1 MLQEEGIRYDII
13 DSILIPESEIH
24 NIFDKANE
32 LNDWFYEDRSKFV
45 DAYNRIN
52 NLTKNVD
59 FLEINEELF
68 KEDAEKDLYNKF
80 VEVDNKF
87 NEAISSENYK
97 EAMDL
102 LNELIPAIDVFFDN
116 VMVMDEDEKVRENR
130 LGLINRIEE
139 NIQKILKIE
148 NIVE

>member
-32 LNDWFYEDRSKFV
+32 LNDWFNEDRSKFV

-59 FLEINEELF
+59 LLEINEELF

>member
-1 MLQEEGIRYDII
+1 MKPY
-13 DSILIPESEIH
+13 
-24 NIFDKANE
+24 
-32 LNDWFYEDRSKFV
+32 
-45 DAYNRIN
+45 
-52 NLTKNVD
+52 
-59 FLEINEELF
+59 
-68 KEDAEKDLYNKF
+68 
-80 VEVDNKF
+80 
-87 NEAISSENYK
+87 YK

-102 LNELIPAIDVFFDN
+102 LNELVPAIDVFFDN

>member
-1 MLQEEGIRYDII
+1 
-13 DSILIPESEIH
+13 
-24 NIFDKANE
+24 IFDKANE
-32 LNDWFYEDRSKFV
+32 LNDWFNEDRSKFV

-59 FLEINEELF
+59 LLEINEELF

-102 LNELIPAIDVFFDN
+102 LNELVPVIDVFFDN

>member
-32 LNDWFYEDRSKFV
+32 LNDWFNEDRSKFV

-59 FLEINEELF
+59 LLEINEELF

-102 LNELIPAIDVFFDN
+102 LNELVPAIDVFFDN